1 MIVVRTLAEAAVY
14 AHLTGHAVVSRRS
27 PRPSAHLWQCMWRDE
42 ARELV
47 FVEQPNEGK
56 SKLIDAAGFAQVGA
70 ELAAT
75 VPASPLG
82 FVRGE
87 AKRCIADLLLSAY
100 AFSEALRFGD
110 DSTLRDAREAVDI
123 RRKAWVQQ
131 LASLPESRSLA
142 NIPLPPHG
150 FEPPSALRDGL
161 ARPLPFPIA
170 EIPDDLHVVARAA
183 DGRFLARHAAHTL
196 VWLSVSPERQVTG
209 LQLLVGR
216 DALAALIAHGFSLLE
231 VQKVKLRAAGFPGQA
246 AETVLREGLGEG
258 RDRAILELSSPAE
271 RVRFIEVE
279 TADPRLRGALLVL
292 RIDAADR
299 LLGLRVVEGLDGY
312 EMMGLLDA
320 TAPHLPGPGGERP
333 EAESADL
340 LATSLQVIG
349 EQVRPVLE
357 ALLDAGKSREVV
369 ASLRPRS
376 GDAAK
381 VFTGDTTAIDAR
393 YAELWDR
400 DPPRIRASAAE
411 VSLRIHVANA
421 GSLAPGSPTH
431 AAWPRKY
438 DAVLGQLN
446 PARTWVAW
454 SYEPTNGRRGTDY
467 DGLVWVDDHWAWFPA
482 PDRVLGGR

>member
-1 MIVVRTLAEAAVY
+1 
-14 AHLTGHAVVSRRS
+14 
-27 PRPSAHLWQCMWRDE
+27 MWRDE
-42 ARELV
+42 SRELV
-47 FVEQPNEGK
+47 FVEQPNDGK

-87 AKRCIADLLLSAY
+87 AKRCIADLLLAAY
-100 AFSEALRFGD
+100 SFSEAMRFGD
-110 DSTLRDAREAVDI
+110 DPTLRDARETVDA
-123 RRKAWVQQ
+123 RRKVWVQQ

-142 NIPLPPHG
+142 HIPLPIHR
-150 FEPPSALRDGL
+150 FEPPPALSEWL

-196 VWLSVSPERQVTG
+196 AWFSVSADRQVTA
-209 LQLLVGR
+209 LQSLVGR

-231 VQKVKLRAAGFPGQA
+231 VQKARLRAVGFPGQA
-246 AETVLREGLGEG
+246 AAAVLRDGLGEG

-271 RVRFIEVE
+271 RVRFIEIE

-292 RIDAADR
+292 RVDQSDR
-299 LLGLRVVEGLDGY
+299 LLGMRVVEGLDGY

-333 EAESADL
+333 EAESASL

-357 ALLDAGKSREVV
+357 ALMDAGRSREVV
-369 ASLRPRS
+369 ASLRPRP
-376 GDAAK
+376 GDASK
-381 VFTGDTTAIDAR
+381 VFVGDSAAIEAR

-421 GSLAPGSPTH
+421 GLLTPGSPTH
-431 AAWPRKY
+431 AAWPRQY
-438 DAVLGQLN
+438 DAVLAQLN
-446 PARTWVAW
+446 PGRTWVAW

-482 PDRVLGGR
+482 PDRVLTLR